1 MQCEICNAEIE
12 AGALSCSQ
20 CGAPIL
26 QNVEGFENTMKIQRI
41 LHTLIVENFSDT
53 QVNVRRLAALL
64 RDYLAD
70 YKPEQRLLIYA
81 INSGILRSM
90 LSEENRNIAVMR
102 ARTRLIS
109 ECFVSEAA
117 AEFVLACL
125 TYMLK
130 WEFEIRLTPT
140 NEPVQ
145 TVPEAAPAAVSSKN
159 KSSAPLDV
167 DAKIFK
173 PLDAVKYRLT
183 KHLVIK
189 EGYTQIEGFCFDKY
203 SMMRSIK
210 LPSTMIVVG
219 EYAFS
224 SCKKLQ
230 TVELPDSVRII
241 RAGAFSQCSEL
252 ASIAIPHGVLAI
264 EDNTFMCCEALAT
277 AVIPSTVSS
286 IGLQAFSGC
295 ESLKVIT
302 LPDSVKYIDDSA
314 FLFCPELTV
323 KCYENS
329 YAHKFCLSHGIKT
342 ETVAAGMEI

>member
-12 AGALSCSQ
+12 SGALSCSQ
-20 CGAPIL
+20 CGAPVL
-26 QNVEGFENTMKIQRI
+26 QNVEGFENTVKIQRI
-41 LHTLIVENFSDT
+41 LHTLIVENFSDK
-53 QVNVRRLAALL
+53 QVNVRSLTALL

-90 LSEENRNIAVMR
+90 LSEGNRTIAIMR

-109 ECFVSEAA
+109 ECFVSAAA

-130 WEFEIRLTPT
+130 WEFEIRLTPAAET
-140 NEPVQ
+140 VR
-145 TVPEAAPAAVSSKN
+145 TVPESAPAAVASKN
-159 KSSAPLDV
+159 KSSSAPDIN
-167 DAKIFK
+167 AKIFK

-183 KHLVIK
+183 KHIVIK

-203 SMMRSIK
+203 SIMRSIK
-210 LPSTMIVVG
+210 LPSTMIALG

-230 TVELPDSVRII
+230 TIELPDSVRII

-252 ASIAIPHGVLAI
+252 VSIAIPHGVLAI
-264 EDNTFMCCEALAT
+264 EDNTFMCCEALASV
-277 AVIPSTVSS
+277 VIPSTVSS

-295 ESLKVIT
+295 ENLKVIT

-342 ETVAAGMEI
+342 ETVTAGMEI